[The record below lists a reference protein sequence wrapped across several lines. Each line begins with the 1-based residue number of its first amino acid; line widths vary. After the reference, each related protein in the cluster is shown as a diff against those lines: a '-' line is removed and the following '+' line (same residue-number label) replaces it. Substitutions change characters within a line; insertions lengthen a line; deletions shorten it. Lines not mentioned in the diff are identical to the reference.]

1 MKNRGEKSLVPSD
14 TFMPPLQPDHVVV
27 TELFVA
33 GAHDPS
39 CLVLHYPAGA
49 VSLPLLL
56 LIAVRL
62 VVAPVMFW
70 LSTQVVLLGTAGVV

>member
-49 VSLPLLL
+49 VHLHLLL
-56 LIAVRL
+56 GLI
-62 VVAPVMFW
+62 VAPLVFW
-70 LSTQVVLLGTAGVV
+70 LPAQVVVLRTTGVI